1 MAENK
6 RGMFGSISIPSVYNV
21 VQFVAGADMYRTA
34 MVRDHIKPF
43 DGCTIVDIGCGTGEY
58 LEYIARHCANFEY
71 YGFDGEAKYIEH
83 ARQRYASMPNAHFVH
98 KVLTAQ
104 DAAQFKGA
112 DIAIAM
118 GVMHHMNDD
127 VVLTLL
133 RVAKAALKRGGRL
146 VTYDPGLYERM
157 SFMERFFARFDRG
170 RSIRSESG
178 YAGLIRQVFS
188 DYESHVRYLTYYKS
202 RNIVFECRN

>member
-6 RGMFGSISIPSVYNV
+6 RGMFGSISIPSVYNI
-21 VQFVAGADMYRTA
+21 VQFVAGADMYRNA

-58 LEYIARHCANFEY
+58 VEHIARHCRSFEY

-83 ARQRYASMPNAHFVH
+83 ARQRYASMPNVQFIH
-98 KVLTAQ
+98 KVLTAR

-112 DIAIAM
+112 DIAMAM
-118 GVMHHMNDD
+118 GVMHHMDD
-127 VVLTLL
+127 SVVLSLL
-133 RVAKAALKRGGRL
+133 RVAKSALKPGGRL
-146 VTYDPGLYERM
+146 VTYDPGLYDRM
-157 SFMERFFARFDRG
+157 SFMEWFFATFDRG
-170 RSIRSESG
+170 RSIRSEDG
-178 YAGLIRQVFS
+178 YKHLIGQVFFEF
-188 DYESHVRYLTYYKS
+188 DSHVRYLTYYKS